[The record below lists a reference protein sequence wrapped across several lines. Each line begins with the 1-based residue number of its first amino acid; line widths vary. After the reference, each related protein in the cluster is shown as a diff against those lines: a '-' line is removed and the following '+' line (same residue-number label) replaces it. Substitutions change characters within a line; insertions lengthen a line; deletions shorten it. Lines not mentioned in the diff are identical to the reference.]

1 MTKTLDRIIELVCS
15 CINAPAVCNAPAV
28 NACLDCSK
36 CDICGLA
43 QRCNPAKKPSI
54 LLSELAAETS
64 AVKSKQ
70 ILRN

>member
-15 CINAPAVCNAPAV
+15 CINAPAVC

-70 ILRN
+70 IPRN